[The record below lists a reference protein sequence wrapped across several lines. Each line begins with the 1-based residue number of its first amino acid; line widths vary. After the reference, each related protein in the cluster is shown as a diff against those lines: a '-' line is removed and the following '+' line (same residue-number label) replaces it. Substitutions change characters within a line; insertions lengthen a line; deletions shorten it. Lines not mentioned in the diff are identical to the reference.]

1 MRTCWLA
8 FPKPVAL
15 TCDWKTR
22 MSGVLKVHIE
32 SGCGN
37 SLEARHQDIHAD
49 STRSHRVMDL
59 DVETE
64 VLPVFCKE
72 RVVLVRRT
80 DGKTELSPEYTR
92 GR

>member
-37 SLEARHQDIHAD
+37 SLEVRHQDIHAD

-72 RVVLVRRT
+72 K
-80 DGKTELSPEYTR
+80 GGACSAY
-92 GR
+92 GRENGTFPRIYAW